1 MSKDAV
7 SSSSKPFAADAALPA
22 DVPSLRALCLQ
33 LQASLA
39 QHHAVIAQQ
48 NATVQ
53 QQEQKISHL
62 EHRLAK
68 LLRREFGSRSERLDP
83 DQLLLFDQE
92 ELAALSAELA
102 AAVAE
107 QESAER
113 EAAEQESA
121 APDPHDSGKSAQRK
135 GHGRRELPAS
145 LPREQK
151 RYELTAEE
159 RVCPCC
165 GEQRAEIGS
174 ELSEQL
180 EYIPAS
186 YKVIVHER
194 VKYACKHCEEQ
205 VALAAKPPQP
215 VEKGLP
221 GPGLLAQ
228 TVLSKHGDHLPLYRQ
243 EDIAARHGLILRRST
258 LCDWIAAAADLALPL
273 YERMKQL
280 ALQSHVLH
288 TDDTTVKL
296 LDPLLDKARTAR
308 FWAYIGDAA
317 HPYTVYDFTD
327 SRKRDGPEQFL
338 AGYRGYLQADA
349 YGGYDG
355 LFLNSP
361 GAMLEVACWGHARR
375 YWFEAIKTD
384 PVRAHH
390 ALGFIQRLYQ
400 IEQSCARSTREQR
413 CALRQA
419 HALPI
424 LAQFQTWLAE
434 QAPRV
439 LPKSPIGEAFTYT
452 LNQWA
457 ALMRYT
463 EDGALSID
471 NNIAERA
478 MKLCAIGRKN
488 WLFVASLTGGRRAAI
503 LFSLIASAK
512 ANQVEPW
519 AWLRD
524 VFSRLPT
531 IAADTDTT
539 GSAET
544 TALDALLPDRWLQSN
559 PTLRW
564 QINDL
569 RQKERQRSQQLRRK
583 KRRR

>member
-1 MSKDAV
+1 MSTDAD
-7 SSSSKPFAADAALPA
+7 SLPQDAAA
-22 DVPSLRALCLQ
+22 LRELCLQ

-48 NATVQ
+48 TATVQ
-53 QQEQKISHL
+53 QQEQKIAQL
-62 EHRLAK
+62 EHRLHK
-68 LLRREFGSRSERLDP
+68 LLSRTFGKQSEKLDP

-102 AAVAE
+102 AEV
-107 QESAER
+107 AER
-113 EAAEQESA
+113 EAAAQEPSGSVAVDAEQNTPA
-121 APDPHDSGKSAQRK
+121 KRK
-135 GHGRRELPAS
+135 GHGRRELPAH
-145 LPREQK
+145 LPREQQ
-151 RYELTAEE
+151 RYELTPEE
-159 RVCPCC
+159 RICPCC

-174 ELSEQL
+174 ETSEQL

-186 YKVIVHER
+186 YKVIEHVR
-194 VKYACKHCEEQ
+194 VKYACRHCEEH
-205 VALAAKPPQP
+205 VALAPKPPQP

-228 TVLSKHGDHLPLYRQ
+228 TVLAKYGDHAPLYRL

-273 YERMKQL
+273 YERMKEL
-280 ALQSHVLH
+280 TLQSHVLH

-296 LDPLLDKARTAR
+296 LDPLFDQARTAR
-308 FWAYIGDAA
+308 FWAYIGDVT

-338 AGYRGYLQADA
+338 AGFRGYLQADA

-355 LFLNSP
+355 LFLNSG
-361 GAMLEVACWGHARR
+361 GAIIEVACWAHARR
-375 YWFEAIKTD
+375 YWFDAIKTD

-390 ALGFIQRLYQ
+390 ALGFIARLY
-400 IEQSCARSTREQR
+400 EVERSCANCTPEQR
-413 CALRQA
+413 HAARQT
-419 HALPI
+419 HALPV
-424 LAQFQTWLAE
+424 LAQFKTWLDE

-457 ALMRYT
+457 ALVRYT
-463 EDGALSID
+463 EDGTLAID
-471 NNIAERA
+471 NNIAERTL
-478 MKLCAIGRKN
+478 KLCALGRRN
-488 WLFVASLTGGRRAAI
+488 WLFVASLTGGCRAAI

-524 VFSRLPT
+524 VFTRLPLL
-531 IAADTDTT
+531 AAA
-539 GSAET
+539 SSP
-544 TALDALLPDRWLQSN
+544 ALDPAALDELLPDHWLSAH
-559 PTLRW
+559 PTHRW

-569 RQKERQRSQQLRRK
+569 RKKERQRSQQLRRK
-583 KRRR
+583 KKSRR

>member
-1 MSKDAV
+1 MSTDAEALPQDV
-7 SSSSKPFAADAALPA
+7 AAL
-22 DVPSLRALCLQ
+22 RELCLQ

-48 NATVQ
+48 TATVQ
-53 QQEQKISHL
+53 QQEQKITQL

-68 LLRREFGSRSERLDP
+68 LLQRTFGKQSEKLDP

-102 AAVAE
+102 AEV
-107 QESAER
+107 AER
-113 EAAEQESA
+113 EAAAQEVSA
-121 APDPHDSGKSAQRK
+121 AASTDDAPPEQKTPAQRK
-135 GHGRRELPAS
+135 GHGRRELPAH
-145 LPREQK
+145 LPREQQ
-151 RYELTAEE
+151 RYELRPEE
-159 RVCPCC
+159 RACPCC
-165 GEQRAEIGS
+165 GQERAEIGS
-174 ELSEQL
+174 ETSEQL

-186 YKVIVHER
+186 YKVIEHIR
-194 VKYACKHCEEQ
+194 VKYACKHCEEH
-205 VALAAKPPQP
+205 VALASKPPQP

-228 TVLSKHGDHLPLYRQ
+228 TVLAKYGDHAPLYRL

-280 ALQSHVLH
+280 TLESHVLH

-296 LDPLLDKARTAR
+296 LDPLFDQARTAR
-308 FWAYIGDAA
+308 FWAYIGDLT

-327 SRKRDGPEQFL
+327 SRRRDGPEQFL

-355 LFLNSP
+355 LFLNSH
-361 GAMLEVACWGHARR
+361 GAIMEVACWAHARR
-375 YWFEAIKTD
+375 YWFDAIKTD
-384 PVRAHH
+384 PVRAHQ
-390 ALGFIQRLYQ
+390 ALAFIARLYE
-400 IEQSCARSTREQR
+400 IERNCANCTPEQ
-413 CALRQA
+413 CHTARQT

-424 LAQFQTWLAE
+424 LKQFKAWLDD

-457 ALMRYT
+457 ALLRYT
-463 EDGALSID
+463 EHGALAID
-471 NNIAERA
+471 NNIAERTL
-478 MKLCAIGRKN
+478 KLCAIGRKN

-524 VFSRLPT
+524 VFTSLPSL
-531 IAADTDTT
+531 AGPD
-539 GSAET
+539 T
-544 TALDALLPDRWLQSN
+544 TALDGLLPDRWLSAH
-559 PTLRW
+559 PTHRW

-569 RQKERQRSQQLRRK
+569 RQKERQRSQQLRQK
-583 KRRR
+583 KKSRR

>member
-1 MSKDAV
+1 MSMDAE
-7 SSSSKPFAADAALPA
+7 SLPQDAAA
-22 DVPSLRALCLQ
+22 LRQLCLQ
-33 LQASLA
+33 QQAIIAQHQASLA

-48 NATVQ
+48 TATVQ
-53 QQEQKISHL
+53 QQEQKITQL

-68 LLRREFGSRSERLDP
+68 LLQRTFGKQSEKLDP

-102 AAVAE
+102 AEV
-107 QESAER
+107 AER
-113 EAAEQESA
+113 EAAANETSPSVPENAEQNTPA
-121 APDPHDSGKSAQRK
+121 KRK
-135 GHGRRELPAS
+135 GHGRRELPAH

-151 RYELTAEE
+151 RYELTPAE

-165 GEQRAEIGS
+165 GAERMEIGS
-174 ELSEQL
+174 ETSEQL
-180 EYIPAS
+180 EFIPAS
-186 YKVIVHER
+186 YKVIEHIR
-194 VKYACKHCEEQ
+194 VKYACSHCEEH
-205 VALAAKPPQP
+205 VALAPKPPQP

-228 TVLSKHGDHLPLYRQ
+228 TVLAKYGDHAPLYRQ
-243 EDIAARHGLILRRST
+243 EDIAARQGLILRRST

-296 LDPLLDKARTAR
+296 LDPLFDQARTAR
-308 FWAYIGDAA
+308 FWAYIGDLT

-355 LFLNSP
+355 LFLNSG
-361 GAMLEVACWGHARR
+361 GAIIEVACWAHARR
-375 YWFEAIKTD
+375 YWFDAIKTD
-384 PVRAHH
+384 PARAHQ
-390 ALGFIQRLYQ
+390 ALGFIARLYE
-400 IEQSCARSTREQR
+400 IERNCANGTPQQR
-413 CALRQA
+413 HAARQT

-424 LAQFQTWLAE
+424 LAQFQTWLDE
-434 QAPRV
+434 QAPHV

-452 LNQWA
+452 LNHWT
-457 ALMRYT
+457 ALVRYT
-463 EDGALSID
+463 EDGTLAID
-471 NNIAERA
+471 NNVAERTL
-478 MKLCAIGRKN
+478 KVCAIGRKN

-524 VFSRLPT
+524 VFTRLPQLAT
-531 IAADTDTT
+531 ASSPGLAP
-539 GSAET
+539 A
-544 TALDALLPDRWLQSN
+544 ALDELLPDHWLSAH
-559 PTLRW
+559 PTHRW

-569 RQKERQRSQQLRRK
+569 RKKERQRSQQLRRK
-583 KRRR
+583 KKSHR

>member
-1 MSKDAV
+1 MSKDADSLPPDLDV
-7 SSSSKPFAADAALPA
+7 AAL
-22 DVPSLRALCLQ
+22 RQLCLEQ
-33 LQASLA
+33 Q
-39 QHHAVIAQQ
+39 AVITQQ
-48 NATVQ
+48 TATVQ
-53 QQEQKISHL
+53 QQEQKITQL

-68 LLRREFGSRSERLDP
+68 LLQRTFGKQSEKLDP
-83 DQLLLFDQE
+83 DQLLLFDQD

-102 AAVAE
+102 AEV
-107 QESAER
+107 AER
-113 EAAEQESA
+113 EAAANETSPSVPENAEQNTPA
-121 APDPHDSGKSAQRK
+121 KRK
-135 GHGRRELPAS
+135 GHGRRELPAH

-151 RYELTAEE
+151 RYELQPEE

-165 GEQRAEIGS
+165 GAERMEIGS
-174 ELSEQL
+174 ETSEQL

-186 YKVIVHER
+186 YKVIEHIR
-194 VKYACKHCEEQ
+194 VKYACRHCEEH

-228 TVLSKHGDHLPLYRQ
+228 TVLAKYGDHAPLYRQ
-243 EDIAARHGLILRRST
+243 EDIAARQGLILRRST

-273 YERMKQL
+273 YERMKEL

-296 LDPLLDKARTAR
+296 LDPLFDQARTAR
-308 FWAYIGDAA
+308 FWAYIGDVT

-355 LFLNSP
+355 LFLNS
-361 GAMLEVACWGHARR
+361 GAAIIEVACWAHARR
-375 YWFEAIKTD
+375 YWFDAIKTD
-384 PVRAHH
+384 PARAHQ
-390 ALGFIQRLYQ
+390 ALGFIARLYE
-400 IEQSCARSTREQR
+400 IERSCANCTPQQR
-413 CALRQA
+413 HAARQT

-424 LAQFQTWLAE
+424 LAQFKTRLDE

-457 ALMRYT
+457 ALLRYT
-463 EDGALSID
+463 EDGALAID
-471 NNIAERA
+471 NNVAERTL
-478 MKLCAIGRKN
+478 KLCAIGRRN
-488 WLFVASLTGGRRAAI
+488 WLFVASQTGGRRAAI

-524 VFSRLPT
+524 VFTRLPLLA
-531 IAADTDTT
+531 IATT
-539 GSAET
+539 SDLAIDP
-544 TALDALLPDRWLQSN
+544 ALLDELLPDRWLQTH
-559 PTLRW
+559 PTHRW

-569 RQKERQRSQQLRRK
+569 RQKERERSQQLRQK